1 MGVQR
6 DVSIKSLGKSLQ
18 RRQLSRRQRWFPLGT
33 ALLSKNT
40 EAAAAALEIPKSVV
54 RFNRET
60 ALQAFEP
67 SIELWRQSRG
77 DGLSLLS
84 SNHND

>member
-18 RRQLSRRQRWFPLGT
+18 RRQLSRRQRWFPFGT
-33 ALLSKNT
+33 ALLCKDT
-40 EAAAAALEIPKSVV
+40 EAAAMSLKIAKSVV
-54 RFNRET
+54 GFYRET
-60 ALQAFEP
+60 ALQAFKP
-67 SIELWRQSRG
+67 SIELRCQSRWG
-77 DGLSLLS
+77 WLSLLS